1 MAALDSLTLRGFK
14 SILNLE
20 KFKLGKMNLLIGANG
35 SGKSNFVSFFTL
47 LNNLIEGQLACYVAD
62 QGGPDRFLHRGR
74 EVSPSLEAVLE
85 FGYNEYGVELKPTT
99 DNRFFF
105 EKEILSFT
113 GRLGPYGEVFPT
125 ERSLGNGYFES
136 KAKEQL
142 HNDYNK
148 KITGYV
154 VPAILSWRVYHFH
167 DTSDQAKVKRIH
179 AINEN
184 VQLASDA
191 GNLAAFLLRLREE
204 SRAHYDRIR
213 ETVSLVA
220 PCFDDFVL
228 RPSGKNQD
236 SIQLEWKAKGVSG
249 SQPFLA
255 HHLSDGTIRFICLA
269 TLLMN
274 PMRPSTIIID
284 EPELGLH
291 PYAVKIL
298 ASLLDEA
305 AQRTQLIV
313 ATQCAQLV
321 DEMES
326 EDVIIT
332 SMEDGVSKFER
343 LDPEKLKPWLEDYSL
358 SELWNKNVVGGRP

>member
-1 MAALDSLTLRGFK
+1 L
-14 SILNLE
+14 
-20 KFKLGKMNLLIGANG
+20 
-35 SGKSNFVSFFTL
+35 
-47 LNNLIEGQLACYVAD
+47 Q
-62 QGGPDRFLHRGR
+62 
-74 EVSPSLEAVLE
+74 AVLE
-85 FGYNEYGVELKPTT
+85 FGNNEYEVELRPTT

-105 EKEILSFT
+105 EKEVLSFT
-113 GRLGPYGEVFPT
+113 GRDGPFGYVWPAD
-125 ERSLGNGYFES
+125 RSLGRGYFES

-142 HNDYNK
+142 DNDRNK
-148 KITGYV
+148 RIANYV
-154 VPAILSWRVYHFH
+154 VPAIQDWRVYHFH
-167 DTSDQAKVKRIH
+167 DTSDKAKVKRIH

-220 PCFDDFVL
+220 PCFDDFIL

-236 SIQLEWKAKGVSG
+236 SIQLEWKAKGVDA

-274 PMRPSTIIID
+274 PRRPSTIIID

-291 PYAVKIL
+291 PCAVKIL

-313 ATQCAQLV
+313 ATQSAQLV

-326 EDVIIT
+326 EDVVIT
-332 SMEDGVSKFER
+332 SMEAGVSRFER
-343 LDPEKLKPWLEDYSL
+343 LDAEKLKPWLEDYSL
-358 SELWNKNVVGGRP
+358 GELWNKNVVGGRP

>member
-14 SILNLE
+14 SILNLD
-20 KFKLGKMNLLIGANG
+20 KFRLGKMNLLIGANG
-35 SGKSNFVSFFTL
+35 SGKSNFVSFFSL
-47 LNNLIEGQLACYVAD
+47 LNNLIEGQLAPYVAN

-74 EVSPSLEAVLE
+74 EVSPSFGAEME
-85 FGYNEYGVELKPTT
+85 FGYNGYCVELKPTT

-105 EKEILSFT
+105 EKELLSFS
-113 GRLGPYGEVFPT
+113 GREGPFGFVHPTTRPLGQ
-125 ERSLGNGYFES
+125 GYFES

-142 HNDYNK
+142 ENDYNK
-148 KITGYV
+148 TIAGYV
-154 VPAILSWRVYHFH
+154 VPAIQSWRVYHFH
-167 DTSDQAKVKRIH
+167 DTSDNAKVKRIH

-184 VQLASDA
+184 VRLASDA

-204 SRAHYDRIR
+204 KKEHYDRIR

-236 SIQLEWKAKGVSG
+236 SIQLEWKAKGVSE
-249 SQPFLA
+249 SQPFLP
-255 HHLSDGTIRFICLA
+255 HHLSDGTLRFICLA

-274 PMRPSTIIID
+274 PLRPSTIIID

-321 DEMES
+321 NEMEPG
-326 EDVIIT
+326 DVIIT
-332 SMEDGVSKFER
+332 SMEEGVSKFER

-358 SELWNKNVVGGRP
+358 SELWDKNVVGGRP